1 MQGKLIVIE
10 GTDSSGK
17 NTQAKLLTE
26 ALAKNHSV
34 TMVSFPQYGKYSA
47 APIEAYLAGK
57 FGSDPEL
64 VNAYAGSLLYSVD
77 RFCSYRDRTEPD
89 SWGDCYDHN
98 GIVIADRYTTSNI
111 VHQMEK
117 LAKSNEAAKDFI
129 QWLYSIEYTKMGIPR
144 PDAVI
149 FLDIPTDIA
158 KALNEARTAQSGGEH
173 KSGSKT
179 DIHEQNYEYMER
191 CRQSGLRAAALDG
204 WKLINCAK
212 DGKPLSIEEIHAL
225 IMEHVNTIID

>member
-1 MQGKLIVIE
+1 MNGKLIVIE

-26 ALAKNHSV
+26 AMSKTHST

-47 APIEAYLAGK
+47 QPLEAYLAGK

-64 VNAYAGSLLYSVD
+64 VNAYAGSLLYSID

-89 SWGDCYDHN
+89 SWGDYYDHN
-98 GIVIADRYTTSNI
+98 GIVVADRYTTSNI

-117 LAKSNEAAKDFI
+117 LAKSDKAAKDFI
-129 QWLYSIEYTKMGIPR
+129 KWLYDIEYTKMGIPR
-144 PDAVI
+144 PDTVI
-149 FLDIPTDIA
+149 FLNMPTNVA
-158 KALNEARTAQSGGEH
+158 KALNDARTAQSGGTH

-179 DIHEQNYEYMER
+179 DIHEKDYAYMER
-191 CRQSGLRAAALDG
+191 CRQSGLRAAKLDG
-204 WKLINCAK
+204 WKVIDCAV
-212 DGKPLSIEEIHAL
+212 DGKPLSIEKIHNL
-225 IMEHVNTIID
+225 IMSHVKTIIN